1 MTDQCSPDNIGDNV
15 GLAFGLVAAA
25 GMSTAIGGAV
35 VFVLPKKS
43 STVNLWLASALALAA
58 GVMIYVSF
66 AEIFAVKAVDGFT
79 ACIPDE
85 GLAYLY
91 ATLCFFGGLFLCWGL
106 DALIHYIDHKLV
118 AKMKRKEEE
127 SQGEDED
134 LKDSLEQKDGENEL
148 PVSFAGDTLESAV
161 SVDVE
166 TPSVPHA
173 SVPDEL
179 INSPEDAAEA
189 EARVTF
195 SSNNISTDM
204 PIRTSSDSE
213 AITIEAHEG
222 EMLAALIEAEKDS
235 KNTREDKRK
244 LARMGM
250 FAALAIAF
258 HNFPEGLATFVAALS
273 EPSVGVSVAI
283 AIGIHNIPEG
293 MSVAVPIYYAT
304 GSKWKGFLWATAS
317 GVTELIGAFL
327 GWLILAN
334 VFTELVYGI
343 LFGIVGGM
351 MVYIAIGELLPTAH
365 RYDPKN
371 KVITVSWV
379 LGMVIMALSLVLFA
393 L

>member
-1 MTDQCSPDNIGDNV
+1 MTDQCSPDSIGDNV

-66 AEIFAVKAVDGFT
+66 VEIFSTKAVDGFA
-79 ACIPDE
+79 ACVPDE

-91 ATLCFFGGLFLCWGL
+91 ATLCFFGGVILCWGL
-106 DALIHYIDHKLV
+106 DVLIHYIDHKLV
-118 AKMKRKEEE
+118 EKMKRKEEE
-127 SQGEDED
+127 AQDDEEDWKE
-134 LKDSLEQKDGENEL
+134 DSLEQKDGDDEHPGSL
-148 PVSFAGDTLESAV
+148 AGQILQSEV

-166 TPSVPHA
+166 TPWIPQPSAPVEPMNPEEEVP
-173 SVPDEL
+173 
-179 INSPEDAAEA
+179 
-189 EARVTF
+189 EARVAF
-195 SSNNISTDM
+195 SSDNIAPEM
-204 PIRTSSDSE
+204 PIRASSGSE
-213 AITIEAHEG
+213 AIPIETHEG
-222 EMLAALIEAEKDS
+222 EILTAFIEAERDAKD
-235 KNTREDKRK
+235 TREEKRK

-304 GSKWKGFLWATAS
+304 GSKWKGFFWATAS
-317 GVTELIGAFL
+317 GLTELIGAFL

-371 KVITVSWV
+371 KVITVSWIF
-379 LGMVIMALSLVLFA
+379 GMVIMALSLVLFA

>member
-1 MTDQCSPDNIGDNV
+1 MTDQCSPDSIGDNV

-35 VFVLPKKS
+35 VFVLPKKN

-66 AEIFAVKAVDGFT
+66 AEIFTVKAVDGFA

-91 ATLCFFGGLFLCWGL
+91 ATLCFFGGIFLCWAL

-118 AKMKRKEEE
+118 EKMKRKEAEAQDEE
-127 SQGEDED
+127 QD
-134 LKDSLEQKDGENEL
+134 LKDSLGEEDGEMADPL
-148 PVSFAGDTLESAV
+148 SFPSEALESAV
-161 SVDVE
+161 VSMDVE
-166 TPSVPHA
+166 TPTVTQA
-173 SVPDEL
+173 SVPDAP
-179 INSPEDAAEA
+179 IDFPEEA
-189 EARVTF
+189 VEASVTF
-195 SSNNISTDM
+195 STNNVASDM

-213 AITIEAHEG
+213 AIPIEAHEG
-222 EMLAALIEAEKDS
+222 EMLAALIEAENDS
-235 KNTREDKRK
+235 KTTNDRRK
-244 LARMGM
+244 LARLGM

-304 GSKWKGFLWATAS
+304 GSKWKGFFWATLS
-317 GVTELIGAFL
+317 GLTELIGALL

-334 VFTELVYGI
+334 VFTQLVYGI
-343 LFGIVGGM
+343 LFAIVAGM
-351 MVYIAIGELLPTAH
+351 MVSRKPQ
-365 RYDPKN
+365 
-371 KVITVSWV
+371 S
-379 LGMVIMALSLVLFA
+379 
-393 L
+393 